1 MAAPR
6 ETEIPESVF
15 RRDYG
20 GKALADQ
27 KRARLQTSVRR
38 QFRNVAFYH
47 LILPLLAG
55 LAILAAAII
64 GIKGS

>member
-20 GKALADQ
+20 GKAFADQ
-27 KRARLQTSVRR
+27 KRARLQTSVTRR
-38 QFRNVAFYH
+38 FKNMAFYH
-47 LILPLLAG
+47 LVLPLLAG
-55 LAILAAAII
+55 LAIVAAAII
-64 GIKGS
+64 GMGS